1 MNTIEELEKE
11 ILEAK
16 KELLKEIK
24 ASQKRSKLADM
35 AFPVIFFCGTV
46 LWLYCLFVSFNR
58 FITLG
63 S

>member
-24 ASQKRSKLADM
+24 ARQKRSKLADM
-35 AFPVIFFCGTV
+35 AFPVIFFCGAV
-46 LWLYCLFVSFNR
+46 LWGYCVCVTLASF
-58 FITLG
+58 IILG
-63 S
+63 N